1 MNYTKELQWL
11 REHERASKP
20 RWDRMDWIE
29 RYQRIKG
36 CSGADA
42 REAWQMAKWLGK
54 LEEPIT

>member
-1 MNYTKELQWL
+1 MNYDKEIKWIN
-11 REHERASKP
+11 EANRAAKP

-29 RYQRIKG
+29 RYTRIKG

-54 LEEPIT
+54 LEEPIV

>member
-1 MNYTKELQWL
+1 MNYDKDIKWL

-29 RYQRIKG
+29 RYIKVKG
-36 CSGADA
+36 CSGAEA
-42 REAWQMAKWLGK
+42 REAHQMAKWLGK